1 MPRILVDGQYLL
13 CNSVPLYMWS
23 TTLRVI
29 VLLPCRLRTW
39 TDECPSQWSQAWPM
53 SCLRIP
59 GSFGFLACSASFS
72 TRAKHDSKKLN
83 FSAASTLATRS
94 VASNCSMLPSFLR
107 LDGGTGGNIIA
118 HVLCDAA
125 HTSCLLCT
133 CLCLHLFACQG
144 PASVSQLFG
153 HRRLAITLRIS
164 TSFALASA
172 WEPPDHSYSWNQ
184 LDRRTGSQWSK
195 KKAASQKH
203 AHQSL

>member
-107 LDGGTGGNIIA
+107 LDEGTMYCVTL
-118 HVLCDAA
+118 HTQAA
-125 HTSCLLCT
+125 SCARVCAFTSLRVRDQHQFLSCLGIGGW
-133 CLCLHLFACQG
+133 Q
-144 PASVSQLFG
+144 
-153 HRRLAITLRIS
+153 
-164 TSFALASA
+164 
-172 WEPPDHSYSWNQ
+172 
-184 LDRRTGSQWSK
+184 
-195 KKAASQKH
+195 
-203 AHQSL
+203 